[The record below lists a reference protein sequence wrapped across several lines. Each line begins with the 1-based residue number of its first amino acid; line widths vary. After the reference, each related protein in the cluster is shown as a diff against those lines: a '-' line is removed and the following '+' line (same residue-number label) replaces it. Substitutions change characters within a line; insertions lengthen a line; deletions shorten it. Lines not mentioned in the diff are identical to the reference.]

1 MMHSSRTFNDF
12 PRSTPSLTLPS
23 LTPTRIPR
31 QIYDE
36 LNSSPTNY
44 GGVLQALFTLAIRAS
59 RDSVCWFEDCWEEF
73 GRRGLAELLIP
84 VGRVLAL
91 AYAAAGREDEATDL
105 LSKIWNGAA
114 PFGWSAPHATKGTR
128 FSLTSGRQERRPTLY
143 PLGKSILQLTC
154 AKDGDNQQMEE
165 ELRELQPRYDKLQT
179 AVIKG
184 VDMYLDTASYN
195 DVSGDLRLHGFW
207 FSDDMIFRRELRK
220 QLENAGAKILEKEW
234 PIRRNSLSILN
245 YYQKHRQ
252 QDKVIG
258 FYLDCLHLH
267 SGLPILCTTSGS
279 EFGATEWAAG
289 MGAMMNA

>member
-184 VDMYLDTASYN
+184 VDMYLDTAPYD

-207 FSDDMIFRRELRK
+207 FSDNMTFRVRGLHGFWFSDNMTFRVRVTDWPRPFPLGKPLSRARNPALQRELRK
-220 QLENAGAKILEKEW
+220 RLENAGAKILEKE
-234 PIRRNSLSILN
+234 
-245 YYQKHRQ
+245 
-252 QDKVIG
+252 
-258 FYLDCLHLH
+258 
-267 SGLPILCTTSGS
+267 
-279 EFGATEWAAG
+279 
-289 MGAMMNA
+289 